1 MTCSLGDVH
10 INTCQNVTRTS
21 TSFSQL
27 QPLFCDG
34 RWIISNASNA
44 NFLFLKGVAQ
54 LCESLRSCITS
65 NLSLPLNA
73 RLTISELEAHLMQV
87 TNFVLNSSIHFGPWA
102 NLGVLGNP
110 KQWSFNEIVG
120 HPLIL
125 LDGALEMSHTE
136 FFSRNNYKCC
146 PLHSCLTLWEATRVA
161 SLVIPRPVLF
171 LERI

>member
-1 MTCSLGDVH
+1 MTCSLGDVY

-34 RWIISNASNA
+34 RWIISNESNA
-44 NFLFLKGVAQ
+44 NFLFLQGVAQ

-87 TNFVLNSSIHFGPWA
+87 TNFDLNSRVFHSFWA
-102 NLGVLGNP
+102 MGQSG
-110 KQWSFNEIVG
+110 
-120 HPLIL
+120 
-125 LDGALEMSHTE
+125 
-136 FFSRNNYKCC
+136 C
-146 PLHSCLTLWEATRVA
+146 PRKSAA
-161 SLVIPRPVLF
+161 IK
-171 LERI
+171 IQ